1 MEALNS
7 NFRYVGIG
15 QAVRD
20 KSEDSYELEVTM
32 VEAMPSLEGDYNEK
46 EKINLEYQD
55 IKGNTT
61 NLNVDK
67 SKSVTAKWIG
77 LYNSNRLT
85 APDVV
90 IGEMVHLF
98 QEGGNDEYFWAST
111 GINMRKKEK
120 VIYYFSNKNQSD
132 VNAAKGEEGYYLMVD
147 TKNKELVLHTANT
160 DGEASAY
167 DIVINTEEGKV
178 TLVDFQGN
186 YFELLSPE
194 GKLNIRI
201 NQDIT
206 ISHDNNM
213 NITTGNDHTETVG
226 ANRTVDIS
234 AEDKESIGGNQSGQV
249 SGNKTTQVGGAYN
262 LSAGGT
268 SNCKSG
274 GTMTMSA
281 PLIQLN

>member
-15 QAVRD
+15 QAVKD
-20 KSEDSYELEVTM
+20 KVEDSFDLEITM
-32 VEAMPSLEGDYNEK
+32 VESMPSLEGDYNEK
-46 EKINLEYQD
+46 EKINLEYTD
-55 IKGNTT
+55 VKGNTT
-61 NLNVDK
+61 NVNLDK
-67 SKSVTAKWIG
+67 GKSVTAKWIG
-77 LYNSNRLT
+77 LYNSNRIT

-98 QEGGNDEYFWAST
+98 QQGGNDEYFWSSIGT
-111 GINMRKKEK
+111 NMRKKEK
-120 VIYYFSNKNQSD
+120 VIYYFSNKDASA

-147 TKNKELVLHTANT
+147 TKNKELVLHTSNN

-167 DIVINTEEGKV
+167 DVVINTEEGKV

-186 YFELLSPE
+186 YFELISPE

-213 NITTGNDHTETVG
+213 NIKTGNDHTETIG
-226 ANRTVDIS
+226 SNRTVDIS

>member
-15 QAVRD
+15 QAVKD
-20 KSEDSYELEVTM
+20 KPEDSYDLEITM

-61 NLNVDK
+61 NLSLDK

-98 QEGGNDEYFWAST
+98 QQGGNDEYFWAST

-132 VNAAKGEEGYYLMVD
+132 VNIAKGEEGYYFMVD
-147 TKNKELVLHTANT
+147 TKNKELVLHTANN

-167 DIVINTEEGKV
+167 DLVINTEEGKV
-178 TLVDFQGN
+178 TLVDVQGN

-194 GKLNIRI
+194 GKLNVRI

-206 ISHDNNM
+206 ISHDNNLTM
-213 NITTGNDHTETVG
+213 DTG
-226 ANRTVDIS
+226 ANRKHT
-234 AEDKESIGGNQSGQV
+234 IGGNSD
-249 SGNKTTQVGGAYN
+249 TTVGGSSTYN
-262 LSAGGT
+262 TSGSTTNTTGGT
-268 SNCKSG
+268 Y
-274 GTMTMSA
+274 T
-281 PLIQLN
+281 IQGSVVQIN